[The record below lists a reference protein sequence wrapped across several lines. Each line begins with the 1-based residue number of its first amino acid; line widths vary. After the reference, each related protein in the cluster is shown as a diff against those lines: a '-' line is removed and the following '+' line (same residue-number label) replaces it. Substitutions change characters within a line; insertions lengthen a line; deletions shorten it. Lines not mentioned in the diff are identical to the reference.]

1 MAKTKGTDNTTIMK
15 GTVVPTMPRD
25 TDRAHY
31 LVVIAGD
38 KPGQRVRLGGQLVV
52 IGRSEPADWILPDE
66 QVSRSH
72 CQVCVAFDE
81 VIVVDLESS
90 NGTFIEGK
98 RLTEGTKLPVG
109 ARLQI
114 GSHVMEHEWSTREEV
129 EESQALEHDIEKA
142 SQYVLSLMP
151 KPLTTGPVRCD
162 WMLLP
167 SSRLGGDA
175 FGYRVFDERYYAI
188 YLIDVS
194 GHGAGAAMHA
204 VSVLNI
210 LRRGALP
217 VTNFSNPSN
226 VLETLNLMFEM
237 ELHGGL
243 SFSIWYGVYDPKTRR
258 LNFASAGHHPAFLV
272 PPKLGSAIPLE
283 TRAPVIGVKKGFVF
297 ATAGIDVPP
306 DSRLY
311 VFSDGVFEFATR
323 EQDVWGLDNFVSLML
338 KPPVS
343 GKSEPQRLSEE
354 VRRLSVNEDLE
365 DDFALMVFTFQ

>member
-1 MAKTKGTDNTTIMK
+1 MADAPGSDNTTIMK
-15 GTVVPTMPRD
+15 GTVVPSVPRD
-25 TDRAHY
+25 TERAHY

-38 KPGQRVRLGGQLVV
+38 KRGQRVRLGGQLVV
-52 IGRSEPADWILPDE
+52 IGRSEPADWMLPDE

-129 EESQALEHDIEKA
+129 EASQALEHDLEKA
-142 SQYVLSLMP
+142 GQYIQSLLP
-151 KPLTTGPVRCD
+151 KPLVSGPVRCD
-162 WMLLP
+162 WVLLP

-175 FGYRVFDERYYAI
+175 FGYRVVDERYYAI

-217 VTNFSNPSN
+217 VTNFTNPSN
-226 VLETLNLMFEM
+226 VLETLNVMFEM

-243 SFSIWYGVYDPKTRR
+243 SFSVWYGVFDPVTRR
-258 LNFASAGHHPAFLV
+258 LMFTSAGHHPAFLV
-272 PPKLGSAIPLE
+272 PPKRDQAIALE
-283 TRAPVIGVKKGFVF
+283 ARAPEIGVKRGFEF
-297 ATAGIDVPP
+297 TTAAIDVPP
-306 DSRLY
+306 KSMLY
-311 VFSDGVFEFATR
+311 VFSDGVFEFATK

-338 KPPVS
+338 QPPVA
-343 GKSEPQRLSEE
+343 GKTESQRLSEE
-354 VRRLSVNEDLE
+354 VRKLSANENVE
-365 DDFALMVFTFQ
+365 DDFALMVFTFP

>member
-1 MAKTKGTDNTTIMK
+1 MADAPGSDNTTIMK
-15 GTVVPTMPRD
+15 GTVVPGVPRD
-25 TDRAHY
+25 TERAHY

-72 CQVCVAFDE
+72 CQVCVVFDE

-90 NGTFIEGK
+90 NGTFIEGQ
-98 RLTEGTKLPVG
+98 RLTEGTKLPIG

-114 GSHVMEHEWSTREEV
+114 GSHVIEHEWCTREEV
-129 EESQALEHDIEKA
+129 EESQAREHDIEKA
-142 SQYVLSLMP
+142 GQYVLSLLP

-167 SSRLGGDA
+167 SPRLGGDA
-175 FGYRVFDERYYAI
+175 FGYRIVDERYYAI

-217 VTNFSNPSN
+217 VTNFANPSN
-226 VLETLNLMFEM
+226 VLETLNIMFEM

-243 SFSIWYGVYDPKTRR
+243 SFSMWYGVYDPKTRR
-258 LNFASAGHHPAFLV
+258 LSFASAGHHPAFLV
-272 PPKLGSAIPLE
+272 PPKLDGAIPLE
-283 TRAPVIGVKKGFVF
+283 TRSPVIGVKKGFAF
-297 ATAGIDVPP
+297 TTAGLDVPP
-306 DSRLY
+306 NSRLY
-311 VFSDGVFEFATR
+311 VFSDGVFEFATK
-323 EQDVWGLDNFVSLML
+323 EQDVWGLDNFISLLL
-338 KPPVS
+338 KPPVA
-343 GKSEPQRLSEE
+343 GKTEPQRLSQEI
-354 VRRLSVNEDLE
+354 RKLSVNEELE
-365 DDFALMVFTFQ
+365 DDVALMVFTFP